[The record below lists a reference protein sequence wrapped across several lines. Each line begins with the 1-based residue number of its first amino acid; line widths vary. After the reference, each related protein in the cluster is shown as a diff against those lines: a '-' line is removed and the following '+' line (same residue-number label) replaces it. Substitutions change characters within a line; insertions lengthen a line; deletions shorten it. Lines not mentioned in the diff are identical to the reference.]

1 MRYLPIV
8 LSLALLGGCS
18 SSVRTDERGA
28 PISLY
33 RDTRHNLVVNFQPD
47 AQVAAN
53 PRWSVLMNS
62 WRESLREE
70 ADSAD
75 YQLSVQDGQPRATE
89 TLSTLVVIEVGA
101 GHSANNRPRAD
112 DGEWITSTV
121 RYHDGLTGQLLA
133 SRRYDSEVQGSGDL
147 FAAMGPAQLDAVSEQ
162 IVTEITGALLVA
174 RPSRPLPSPT
184 TPAAP
189 VAPQRNVPAPAAPT
203 AIETVAHAAPSP
215 RSQEQQ
221 ILDLQQRNLPYEQ
234 YRDEYRR
241 IMGR

>member
-33 RDTRHNLVVNFQPD
+33 RDTRHSLVVNFQPD

-53 PRWSVLMNS
+53 PRWRTLMSN
-62 WRESLREE
+62 WREALREE

-75 YQLSVQDGQPRATE
+75 YQLSVQDGEPRATQ

-101 GHSANNRPRAD
+101 GHSANNRPRAE

-133 SRRYDSEVQGSGDL
+133 SRRYDSEAESTGDL
-147 FAAMGPAQLDAVSEQ
+147 FSSMGSAQLNAVSEQ
-162 IVTEITGALLVA
+162 IVEEIIGALLVA

-189 VAPQRNVPAPAAPT
+189 VPPQRSVPAPVAPT
-203 AIETVAHAAPSP
+203 AVETVAHAAPP

-221 ILDLQQRNLPYEQ
+221 ILDLQQRNLPYEE

>member
-53 PRWSVLMNS
+53 PRWRTLMSN
-62 WRESLREE
+62 WREALREE

-75 YQLSVQDGQPRATE
+75 YQLSVQDGEPRATQ

-101 GHSANNRPRAD
+101 GHSANNRPRAE

-133 SRRYDSEVQGSGDL
+133 SRRYDSEAESTGDL
-147 FAAMGPAQLDAVSEQ
+147 FSSMGSAQLNAVSEQ
-162 IVTEITGALLVA
+162 IVEEITGALLVA

-189 VAPQRNVPAPAAPT
+189 VPPQRSVPAPVAPT
-203 AIETVAHAAPSP
+203 AVETVAHAAPP

-221 ILDLQQRNLPYEQ
+221 ILDLQQRNLPYEE

>member
-33 RDTRHNLVVNFQPD
+33 RDTRHSLVVNFQPD

-53 PRWSVLMNS
+53 PRWRTLMSN
-62 WRESLREE
+62 WREALREE

-75 YQLSVQDGQPRATE
+75 YQLSVQDGEPRATQ

-101 GHSANNRPRAD
+101 GHSANNRPRAE

-133 SRRYDSEVQGSGDL
+133 SRRYDSEAESTGDL
-147 FAAMGPAQLDAVSEQ
+147 FSSMGSAQLNAVSEQ
-162 IVTEITGALLVA
+162 IVEEITGALLVA

-189 VAPQRNVPAPAAPT
+189 VPPQRSVPAPVAPT
-203 AIETVAHAAPSP
+203 AVETVAHAAPP

-221 ILDLQQRNLPYEQ
+221 ILDLQQRNLPYEE

>member
-1 MRYLPIV
+1 MRYFPIV

-47 AQVAAN
+47 AQVAAS
-53 PRWSVLMNS
+53 PRWNALMTG
-62 WRESLREE
+62 WREALREE

-75 YQLSVQDGQPRATE
+75 YQFSVQDGEPRATE
-89 TLSTLVVIEVGA
+89 TLSTLVVIEVGS
-101 GHSANNRPRAD
+101 GHSANNRPRTD
-112 DGEWITSTV
+112 EGEWVTSTV

-133 SRRYDSEVQGSGDL
+133 SRRYDSEAEASGDL
-147 FAAMGPAQLDAVSEQ
+147 FASMGPSQLDAISEQ
-162 IVTEITGALLVA
+162 IVEEVAGALLVA
-174 RPSRPLPSPT
+174 RPSRPLPSPA
-184 TPAAP
+184 TPGSP
-189 VAPQRNVPAPAAPT
+189 VTPPRSVPAPAAPT
-203 AIETVAHAAPSP
+203 AVETVAHASPS

-221 ILDLQQRNLPYEQ
+221 LFELQQRNLPYEE

>member
-1 MRYLPIV
+1 MRYLPII

-33 RDTRHNLVVNFQPD
+33 RDTRHSLVVNFQPD

-53 PRWSVLMNS
+53 PRWRTLMSN
-62 WRESLREE
+62 WREALREE

-75 YQLSVQDGQPRATE
+75 YQLSVQDGEPRATQ

-101 GHSANNRPRAD
+101 GHSANNRPRAE

-133 SRRYDSEVQGSGDL
+133 SRRYDSEAESTGDL
-147 FAAMGPAQLDAVSEQ
+147 FSSMGAAQLNAVSEQ
-162 IVTEITGALLVA
+162 IVEEITGALLVA

-189 VAPQRNVPAPAAPT
+189 VPPQRSVPAPVSPT
-203 AIETVAHAAPSP
+203 AVETVAHAAPP

-221 ILDLQQRNLPYEQ
+221 ILDLQQRNLPYEE

>member
-53 PRWSVLMNS
+53 PRWRLLMNS
-62 WRESLREE
+62 WREALREE

-75 YQLSVQDGQPRATE
+75 YQFSVQDGEPRATE

-101 GHSANNRPRAD
+101 GHSANNRPRAEE
-112 DGEWITSTV
+112 GEWVTSTV
-121 RYHDGLTGQLLA
+121 RFHDGLTGQLLA
-133 SRRYDSEVQGSGDL
+133 SRRYDSQAQTSGDL
-147 FAAMGPAQLDAVSEQ
+147 FAAMGPSQLNAVSEQ
-162 IVTEITGALLVA
+162 IVEEITGALLVA
-174 RPSRPLPSPT
+174 RPSRPLPLPT
-184 TPAAP
+184 TPASP
-189 VAPQRNVPAPAAPT
+189 VSPPQSVPAPAAPA
-203 AIETVAHAAPSP
+203 AIETVAHATPP

-221 ILDLQQRNLPYEQ
+221 LFELQQRNLPYEE

-241 IMGR
+241 IMGH

>member
-1 MRYLPIV
+1 MRYLPIA

-18 SSVRTDERGA
+18 SSVQTDERGA

-53 PRWSVLMNS
+53 PRWKTLMS
-62 WRESLREE
+62 GWREALREE

-75 YQLSVQDGQPRATE
+75 YQFSVQEGEPRATE

-112 DGEWITSTV
+112 DGEWVTSTV

-133 SRRYDSEVQGSGDL
+133 SRRYDSEAESTGDL
-147 FAAMGPAQLDAVSEQ
+147 FASMGSAQLNAVSEQ
-162 IVTEITGALLVA
+162 IVEEITGALLVA

-189 VAPQRNVPAPAAPT
+189 VSPQRSVPSPVSPT
-203 AIETVAHAAPSP
+203 AVETVAHAAPP
-215 RSQEQQ
+215 TSQEQQ
-221 ILDLQQRNLPYEQ
+221 ILDLQQRNLPYEE

>member
-47 AQVAAN
+47 PQVAAN
-53 PRWSVLMNS
+53 PRWRTLMNN
-62 WRESLREE
+62 WREALREE

-75 YQLSVQDGQPRATE
+75 YQLSVQDGEPRATQ

-112 DGEWITSTV
+112 DGEWVTSTV

-133 SRRYDSEVQGSGDL
+133 SRRYDSEAESTGDL
-147 FAAMGPAQLDAVSEQ
+147 FASMGAAQLDAVSEQ
-162 IVTEITGALLVA
+162 IVEEITGALLVA

-189 VAPQRNVPAPAAPT
+189 VSPQRSVPAPVAPT
-203 AIETVAHAAPSP
+203 AVETVAHAAPP

-221 ILDLQQRNLPYEQ
+221 ILDLQQRNLPYEE